1 MCVLACSRVA
11 LRHSI
16 TMLRAQL
23 LDASAAGTS
32 APPLL
37 SMNGCLLDSNS
48 AVVDGG
54 AVALVAGA
62 ITMSNGAVSSNAA
75 GGDGG
80 GVSVKARRAAYAMS
94 AARGDPL

>member
-1 MCVLACSRVA
+1 
-11 LRHSI
+11 
-16 TMLRAQL
+16 MLRAQL

-62 ITMSNGAVSSNAA
+62 ITMSTCAVSSNAA